1 MLKQL
6 FKRQLLAFGK
16 KFLPTQTLKT
26 DHRLSVL
33 LSAKHM
39 VGKLDRRK
47 INKCATLS
55 LTLTL
60 TLSQTHS
67 LFILSDCLF
76 YLFVCLSH
84 CPYDFCLFYL
94 SLHLSVCLTV
104 PMISVSSISLYIW
117 LSVSLYICL
126 SVCLSLFVC
135 LSVSTFVCLSLHLS
149 VCLYI
154 CLSLSMSLSMSLC
167 LSLYLSLSVCLS
179 I

>member
-60 TLSQTHS
+60 SQTHS

-104 PMISVSSISLYIW
+104 PMISVSSISLYIC

-126 SVCLSLFVC
+126 SVCLSLYVS
-135 LSVSTFVCLSLHLS
+135 LSVSLSKS
-149 VCLYI
+149 V
-154 CLSLSMSLSMSLC
+154 C
-167 LSLYLSLSVCLS
+167 LSLYLSLSVCMYVSLS
-179 I
+179 LSLTVSPPFLPN

>member
-60 TLSQTHS
+60 SQTHS

-104 PMISVSSISLYIW
+104 PMISVSSISLYIC

-154 CLSLSMSLSMSLC
+154 CLSVSTFVCLSLC
-167 LSLYLSLSVCLS
+167 LSLCLSVCLS